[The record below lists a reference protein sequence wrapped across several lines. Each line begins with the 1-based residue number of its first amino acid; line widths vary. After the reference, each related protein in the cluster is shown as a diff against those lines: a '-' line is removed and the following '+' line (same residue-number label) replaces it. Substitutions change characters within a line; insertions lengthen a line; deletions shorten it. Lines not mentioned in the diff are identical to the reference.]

1 MSNSVELIPQD
12 KSNACWLASSTMMR
26 SWRDSMSHP
35 LSGTLTVLDAPGN
48 NFTQIY
54 TDDNGLSFSD
64 AKKIVDILGLTALP
78 PASYTIEYFFSLLEV
93 SPIMAMIMFSDGS
106 NIAHMVVIANIS
118 GDKSPDGSTFEI
130 NDPLP
135 LDSGHTYEISFNDFL
150 KKFEAVVAYEN
161 RLSLEDL
168 TSQLFYYPPVE
179 TFGL

>member
-26 SWRDSMSHP
+26 SWKDSMSHP
-35 LSGTLTVLDAPGN
+35 LSDTLTVLDAPGN
-48 NFTQIY
+48 NFTQTY
-54 TDDNGLSFSD
+54 TDDNGLSFND
-64 AKKIVDILGLTALP
+64 AKKIVDILGLKSLA
-78 PASYTIEYFFSLLEV
+78 PASYTIDYFFSLLDV
-93 SPIMAMIMFSDGS
+93 SPIMAMIMFSDNS
-106 NIAHMVVIANIS
+106 NIAHMVVITNIS

-135 LDSGHTYEISFNDFL
+135 LNNGNTYEISFNDFL

-161 RLSLEDL
+161 KMSVENL

-179 TFGL
+179 TLGF